1 MIFILQPAVNDSKFH
16 RVKPQIST
24 FWCKVFSEEETIL
37 LIFCLFITIKKAHM
51 DGGNV
56 FEASKFGGLCG
67 QLMLVAFFFS
77 NLYIESNYAK
87 TEFP

>member
-1 MIFILQPAVNDSKFH
+1 
-16 RVKPQIST
+16 
-24 FWCKVFSEEETIL
+24 
-37 LIFCLFITIKKAHM
+37 M